1 MTQGSDIEPFD
12 LPRFRALPNLTV
24 ATGGWEYSSPLSW
37 VEINH
42 RVAPLGDPR
51 VRRAMSMA
59 IDRDF
64 ILNKLW
70 FGLGKVATGP
80 VASTTKFY
88 DPSAKLPG
96 YDLTGAAALLDAA
109 GLKPNAQGVRFSVKH
124 LPLPYGE
131 VWQRLSEYLR
141 ASYKKVG
148 IELVLE
154 NTDAGAWATRIGSW
168 DYETSVNYLSQYG
181 DPTLGVERS
190 YVSTNIKKVTFT
202 NTGGYVNKDVDA
214 LFEKARLS
222 GDPAVRKT
230 AFDEVQHI
238 LVRDVPQIWLMELN
252 FPTITDKRLR
262 NVLQYGTGVAS
273 NFDDVFFA

>member
-1 MTQGSDIEPFD
+1 MNG
-12 LPRFRALPNLTV
+12 
-24 ATGGWEYSSPLSW
+24 
-37 VEINH
+37 
-42 RVAPLGDPR
+42 
-51 VRRAMSMA
+51 A
-59 IDRDF
+59 I
-64 ILNKLW
+64 
-70 FGLGKVATGP
+70 
-80 VASTTKFY
+80 
-88 DPSAKLPG
+88 
-96 YDLTGAAALLDAA
+96 ALLDAA

-154 NTDAGAWATRIGSW
+154 NTDAGAWATRIGAW
-168 DYETSVNYLSQYG
+168 EYETSVNYLSQYG

-190 YVSTNIKKVTFT
+190 YVSSNIKKVTFT
-202 NTGGYVNKDVDA
+202 NTGGYVNPKVDA
-214 LFEKARLS
+214 LFAAARAA
-222 GDPAVRKT
+222 GDPAERKT
-230 AFDEVQHI
+230 AFDAVQHI
-238 LVRDVPQIWLMELN
+238 LVEEVPQIWLMELN